1 MMDMNLRQQRVLK
14 IVEDLNK
21 YTRLQGMPITGI
33 KVKKAKV
40 FTPAEADACEIPWQ
54 EFDSAKDVWTG
65 PDTHYW
71 FRAEITVP
79 ESFDGKALWVE
90 AATQVRFW
98 DAVNPQFLAFINGE
112 VIQGLDCNHRDI
124 LLTKHAKAGESYTLD
139 LQAYTGRDN
148 DRTSGTTA
156 ALKLFASLVEY
167 DAPVKELLYNLM
179 VPVKV
184 VKHLDE
190 NHALRGKLQNAMEHA
205 INLIDFRVPQSAEFH
220 ASVIEANAYL
230 NKTVY
235 DELAGNEEV
244 LVTCIGSTHID
255 IAWWWTVEQT
265 REKAA
270 RSFATALKLME
281 EYPDYKFM
289 SSQPQLYEFVKDR
302 YPELFERI
310 KQRVKEGRWEAE
322 GGMWI
327 EADCNVT
334 SGESLIRQFMYGKR
348 FFQEEF
354 DKDNKVLWL
363 PDVFGYSAAL
373 PQIMKKCGIDYFM
386 TTKISWN
393 QYNKLPVD
401 TFMWKGIDGT
411 EIFTHL
417 ITAQEEGQPKES
429 FSTGYGVRLQPI
441 SVAKTWERYQHKEM
455 SQDVLLSYG
464 YSDGGGGPTRD
475 MLENGVRLLKGFS
488 GIGKVRMEL
497 VKTYFDELKERCLA
511 SGKLRKW
518 DGELY
523 LEYHRGTYTSMA
535 RNKKAN
541 RKSEYLYQD
550 LEFYSNWAKKYGSEY
565 PSEMLKRNWKTIL
578 VNQFHDILPGSSV
591 HEVYE
596 VTKQEYEA
604 LQAEGNA
611 VLEDKLQVI
620 AANASGAK
628 ANDIVAFNSLSFD
641 RDEYITVE
649 AADYPNV
656 TGFVADGEEVCAVQK
671 TYDGKLL
678 FLAKGIPAKGMKVYH
693 PVSAKE
699 QAASFIIEEG
709 RIRTPYY
716 DIELDEAYQFTSIY
730 DIENERELLT
740 EGEKGNVLMVYED
753 KPIYYDN
760 WDIDIYYD
768 QKYWP
773 VEDVQSAKWI
783 EVGFERAVLE
793 IKRQFLSSTI
803 IQKIIFY
810 KVDRRIDFETYV
822 DWKQFNLLLKVLFP
836 VDINTKEATFDIQFG
851 NLTRPTHK
859 NTSWDQAKFETCG
872 HKWAD
877 MSEGGYGVAVLN
889 DCKYGYGIHEG
900 VMGLTLLKSG
910 ILPNPTTDQ
919 EEHTF
924 TYALL
929 PHSNG
934 WREGNVVEEAYRL
947 NIPVRTV
954 RVTQDANLDQM
965 QYIKA
970 ENAQAKNNVI
980 IETIKQ
986 AECGEGT
993 VIRMFECQNA
1003 RSQSHLTVP
1012 GGVTKVVLCDM
1023 LENELQE
1030 LPIQPNGTVCVQIR
1044 PYEIITLLLK

>member
-1 MMDMNLRQQRVLK
+1 MDMNLRQQRVLK

-21 YTRLQGMPITGI
+21 YTRLQGAPITGI
-33 KVKKAKV
+33 QMKKAKV
-40 FTPAEADACEIPWQ
+40 FTPAEADACETPWQ
-54 EFDSAKDVWTG
+54 EFDSAKDVWSG
-65 PDTHYW
+65 PDEHYW
-71 FRAEITVP
+71 FRAQITVP
-79 ESFDGKALWVE
+79 ESFDGKTLWVE
-90 AATQVRFW
+90 VATQIRFW
-98 DAVNPQFLAFINGE
+98 DAVNPQFLAFVNGE
-112 VIQGLDCNHRDI
+112 VVQGLDCNHRDI
-124 LLTKHAKAGESYTLD
+124 LLCKHAKAGDTFTLD

-156 ALKLFASLVEY
+156 ALRLFASLVEY

-179 VPVKV
+179 VPVKI

-190 NHALRGKLQNAMEHA
+190 NQALRGKLQNAMEHA
-205 INLIDFRVPQSAEFH
+205 INLIDFRVPQSEEFH
-220 ASVIEANAYL
+220 ASIVEANAYL
-230 NKTVY
+230 NKVVY
-235 DELAGNEEV
+235 DELTGNEEV

-270 RSFATALKLME
+270 RSFATALKLMD

-302 YPELFERI
+302 YPALFERI

-334 SGESLIRQFMYGKR
+334 SGESLIRQFLYGKR
-348 FFQEEF
+348 FFKEEF

-373 PQIMKKCGIDYFM
+373 PQIMKKCGIEYFM

-429 FSTGYGVRLQPI
+429 FNTGYGVRLQPI
-441 SVAKTWERYQHKEM
+441 TAAKTWERYQHKEM
-455 SQDVLLSYG
+455 NQDVLLSYG
-464 YSDGGGGPTRD
+464 HSDGGGGPTRD
-475 MLENGVRLLKGFS
+475 MIENGVRLLKGFA

-497 VKTYFDELKERCLA
+497 VKPYFDQLKERCLA
-511 SGKLRKW
+511 SGKLGKW

-550 LEFYSNWAKKYGSEY
+550 LEFYSNWAKRYGSDY
-565 PSEMLKRNWKTIL
+565 PAEMLHRNWKTIL
-578 VNQFHDILPGSSV
+578 VNQFHDILPGSSI

-596 VTKQEYEA
+596 VTREEYEA
-604 LQAEGNA
+604 LQAEGSA
-611 VLEDKLQVI
+611 VLDEKLQVL

-628 ANDIVAFNSLSFD
+628 AKDVVVFNSLSFD
-641 RDEYITVE
+641 RDEYV
-649 AADYPNV
+649 AVDGADYAGV
-656 TGFVADGEEVCAVQK
+656 TGFADENGKVSPVQK
-671 TYDGKLL
+671 TYDGKIL
-678 FLAKGIPAKGMKVYH
+678 FKAASIPAKGMKVFT
-693 PVSAKE
+693 PV
-699 QAASFIIEEG
+699 AAEEENKPFIITDDT
-709 RIRTPYY
+709 IITPFYQ
-716 DIELDEAYQFTSIY
+716 IELDEAYQFTSIY
-730 DIENERELLT
+730 DSLNDRELLT

-783 EVGFERAVLE
+783 EVGSERAVLE
-793 IKRQFLSSTI
+793 IKRQFLSSPI
-803 IQKIIFY
+803 VQKVIFY
-810 KVDRRIDFETYV
+810 AEDPRIDFETYV

-851 NLTRPTHK
+851 NVTRPTHK

-877 MSEGGYGVAVLN
+877 MSEGGYGVSILN

-929 PHSNG
+929 PHNG
-934 WREGNVVEEAYRL
+934 NWKDANVVEEAYRL
-947 NIPVRTV
+947 NVPVRTV
-954 RVTQDANLDQM
+954 CMKQDAKADDK
-965 QYIKA
+965 QYLQFESK
-970 ENAQAKNNVI
+970 NGSNNVI
-980 IETIKQ
+980 VETIKQ
-986 AECGEGT
+986 AENGEGT
-993 VIRMFECQNA
+993 VVRVFECKNT
-1003 RSQSHLTVP
+1003 RTVGKLTLP
-1012 GGVTKVVLCDM
+1012 KGVSEVKLCDM
-1023 LENELQE
+1023 LENAVED
-1030 LPIQPNGTVCVQIR
+1030 LPISEGKVEVKIR
-1044 PYEIITLLLK
+1044 PYEIVTLLLK